1 MTEQNVKAAAAN
13 FLSSIIARTWEDDS
27 FKEKLIKDPAGQLA
41 ALGYG
46 NLYDSNGNE
55 VTIKI
60 EEAPADGAYEP
71 CTFEN
76 DTMTIYLP
84 KKPAAFEQ
92 FDFKGQF
99 TSGMCC

>member
-1 MTEQNVKAAAAN
+1 MAELNVKAAAAS

-27 FKEKLIKDPAGQLA
+27 FREKLIKDPEGELA

-46 NLYDSNGNE
+46 NLYDSNGNQ
-55 VTIKI
+55 VTVKVAD
-60 EEAPADGAYEP
+60 APAEGPYEP
-71 CTFEN
+71 CTFED

-99 TSGMCC
+99 TSGICC